1 MKRCR
6 KMGEITKEKVMT
18 LLEAGSDGEG
28 YARQFF
34 EYAPEWLMDTFQMVD
49 LEENTIFIREN
60 TKVELIYI
68 LLKGAVKA
76 TDYRVFGITYD
87 FMRFHPMMAF
97 GSMEILLGQP
107 LYKTTL
113 ITVTPCVL
121 LVTARS
127 NFERWLSEDMKAYRL
142 ESNTMV
148 SYLLEQGRRERIF
161 LFMQGTDRVMYL
173 FMQLFEE
180 SGSEEKNRMFRITRQ
195 EMSDYTGLCVK
206 TINRAMMK
214 LEEEGYI
221 GRMGTRIV
229 ISVEQYREMKAYIMD
244 KIG

>member
-1 MKRCR
+1 
-6 KMGEITKEKVMT
+6 MGGITKEKVAT
-18 LLEAGSDGEG
+18 LLEVGNDGAE
-28 YARQFF
+28 YAKKFF
-34 EYAPEWLMDTFQMVD
+34 EYAPDWMMRTFQLVE
-49 LEENTIFIREN
+49 LEENEIFIREN
-60 TKVELIYI
+60 TKVELVYV

-97 GSMEILLGQP
+97 GSMEILLGQK

-121 LVTARS
+121 LVTAKS
-127 NFERWLSEDMKAYRL
+127 NFERWLKQDMKAYML

-180 SGSEEKNRMFRITRQ
+180 SPLEDSKKVFRITRQ

-206 TINRAMMK
+206 TINRAVIK

-221 GRMGTRIV
+221 EKKGMKFV
-229 ISVEQYREMKAYIMD
+229 ISVEQYQRMREYIMD

>member
-1 MKRCR
+1 MS
-6 KMGEITKEKVMT
+6 GITKEKVLS
-18 LLEAGSDGEG
+18 LLEAGNDGRK

-34 EYAPEWLMDTFQMVD
+34 ELVPDWLMDTFQPVE
-49 LEENTIFIREN
+49 LKENTIFIREN
-60 TKVELIYI
+60 TKVELVYI

-97 GSMEILLGQP
+97 GSMEILLGH
-107 LYKTTL
+107 LFYKTTL
-113 ITVTPCVL
+113 ITVTPCTL
-121 LVTARS
+121 LVTAKS
-127 NFERWLSEDMKAYRL
+127 NFETWLSQDMKAYRL

-161 LFMQGTDRVMYL
+161 LFMQGMDRVMYL
-173 FMQLFEE
+173 FMQLYEE
-180 SGSEEKNRMFRITRQ
+180 SVSEEENKVFKITRQ

-206 TINRAMMK
+206 TINRSVLK

-221 GRMGTRIV
+221 SRNGTKIV
-229 ISVEQYREMKAYIMD
+229 ISAQQYQEMKAYIVE

>member
-1 MKRCR
+1 
-6 KMGEITKEKVMT
+6 
-18 LLEAGSDGEG
+18 
-28 YARQFF
+28 
-34 EYAPEWLMDTFQMVD
+34 
-49 LEENTIFIREN
+49 
-60 TKVELIYI
+60 
-68 LLKGAVKA
+68 
-76 TDYRVFGITYD
+76 
-87 FMRFHPMMAF
+87 MMAF
-97 GSMEILLGQP
+97 GSMEILLGQK

-121 LVTARS
+121 LVTAKS
-127 NFERWLSEDMKAYRL
+127 NFERWLKQDMKAYML

-180 SGSEEKNRMFRITRQ
+180 SPLEDSKKVFRITRQ

-206 TINRAMMK
+206 TINRAVIK

-221 GRMGTRIV
+221 EKKGMKFV
-229 ISVEQYREMKAYIMD
+229 ISVEQYQRMREYIMD

>member
-1 MKRCR
+1 MS
-6 KMGEITKEKVMT
+6 GITKEKVAA
-18 LLEAGSDGEG
+18 LLEAGNDGKE
-28 YARQFF
+28 YAKQFF
-34 EYAPEWLMDTFQMVD
+34 ELAPDWLMHTFQLVE
-49 LEENTIFIREN
+49 LKENDIFIREN
-60 TKVELIYI
+60 TKVELVYI
-68 LLKGAVKA
+68 LLKGAVKG

-97 GSMEILLGQP
+97 GSMEILLGQA

-113 ITVTPCVL
+113 ITVTPCTL
-121 LVTARS
+121 LVTAKS
-127 NFERWLSEDMKAYRL
+127 NFERWLNEDMRAYRL

-161 LFMQGTDRVMYL
+161 LFMQGMDRVMYL

-180 SGSEEKNRMFRITRQ
+180 SGSEEENKVFRITRQ

-206 TINRAMMK
+206 TINRAVLK

-221 GRMGTRIV
+221 SRNGTKIV
-229 ISVEQYREMKAYIMD
+229 ISARQYREMKEYIIE